1 MYNNDFVRARH
12 ELQKAFG
19 MATKAPE
26 HIDNKQRILRYL
38 IPVEMING
46 RFPSRSLLQCYD
58 LLEYSEVTEACLKG
72 DMQGLE
78 QAISSNMDQFIQSGV
93 FIVVER
99 LRSVALKN
107 FVKRV
112 ATAVKATPELQVL
125 GNVNFIDLNLLF
137 VPLKK
142 WDDEL
147 DLDELQC
154 LLANLIASS
163 LVKGYISHEKRILVL
178 SKDAFPESLPV
189 ISQSNMRVSSH
200 Q

>member
-19 MATKAPE
+19 MANRQSGPAGHME
-26 HIDNKQRILRYL
+26 NKQRILRYL

-46 RFPSRSLLQCYD
+46 RFPSQFLLQSYD
-58 LLEYSEVTEACLKG
+58 LLEYSEVTNSCLKG

-107 FVKRV
+107 FVKRI
-112 ATAVKATPELQVL
+112 ACAVKVTPELQTM
-125 GNVNFIDLNLLF
+125 GNINFIDLNLLF

-163 LVKGYISHEKRILVL
+163 LVKGYISHERRILVL
-178 SKDAFPESLPV
+178 SKDAFPEALPV
-189 ISQSNMRVSSH
+189 V
-200 Q
+200 